1 LLIQVSETDSVIDYT
16 YTQDRIRTFYRG
28 QKRYELSNHLGN
40 VLAVITDRR
49 IQACGAGD
57 VMHYEAQVVSVSDY
71 YPFGMGIKEREWKDS
86 SFGYRFGFNGQEKDD
101 EVKGSG
107 NSLSFKYR
115 IYDPRLGRFLSVDPL
130 FASYPWNSTY
140 AFAEN
145 RPIDGIDLEGTEW
158 LNSTSVYSE
167 GLGVAAGIGYGFNVG
182 LTQGTAWD
190 MIGKT
195 QYIAYNLIGPANQQL
210 EEGSR
215 NPRVNIGGE
224 AGVDAGF
231 QVAYDNPTF
240 SKAMKTFG
248 LSMSTVSAKLGVGG
262 SVQIGANT
270 FGIRVG
276 FGIGGTFKS
285 GDQSTILQSISI
297 TNKESDKIASGS
309 DWSVGNQIAKVVDG
323 KVVGYSGDVYSNGKS
338 TGISVFTGANE
349 IQKKNDDG
357 STTTTYEAKGDWK
370 SESYSTAEKEYE

>member
-1 LLIQVSETDSVIDYT
+1 
-16 YTQDRIRTFYRG
+16 
-28 QKRYELSNHLGN
+28 
-40 VLAVITDRR
+40 
-49 IQACGAGD
+49 
-57 VMHYEAQVVSVSDY
+57 MHYEAQVVSVSDY

-309 DWSVGNQIAKVVDG
+309 DWSVGSQIAKVVDG